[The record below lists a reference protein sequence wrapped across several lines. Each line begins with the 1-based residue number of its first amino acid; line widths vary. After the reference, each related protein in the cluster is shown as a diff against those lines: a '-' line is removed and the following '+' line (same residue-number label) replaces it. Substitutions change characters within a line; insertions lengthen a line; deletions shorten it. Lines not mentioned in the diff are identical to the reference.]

1 MWEKYTHARHSRVT
15 QLERSAKNETL
26 SSRRVSCESCARECI
41 LPAFA
46 EMRNYSQST
55 PGSPVTSFL
64 VLPRVVFI
72 PVVMNKFI
80 FFQTVR
86 DFLGEYESKVPQ
98 LQDDH
103 RGYAYDAVW
112 AMALALNKTI
122 SSLTPGTEIANITY
136 GDTSLADA
144 LTKSLGETN
153 FSGVTVCVS
162 NTFLD

>member
-1 MWEKYTHARHSRVT
+1 
-15 QLERSAKNETL
+15 
-26 SSRRVSCESCARECI
+26 
-41 LPAFA
+41 
-46 EMRNYSQST
+46 
-55 PGSPVTSFL
+55 
-64 VLPRVVFI
+64 
-72 PVVMNKFI
+72 MNKFI

-162 NTFLD
+162 NTFLDW